1 MMTATRRLLATD
13 PGLPAT
19 VAPIITEAE
28 LMASWQLASDRTT
41 WIELVCWKSN
51 AVTEDGTS
59 YERLSYSL
67 RRTCKDEKGKFR
79 DEGKPRW
86 RTHDLPVLIF
96 LLAKAH
102 ALALEHRLV
111 TTSEVPF

>member
-1 MMTATRRLLATD
+1 MTTATRPRLATD

-19 VAPIITEAE
+19 VAPTITEAE
-28 LMASWQLASDRTT
+28 RLASWQLASDRTT
-41 WIELVCWKSN
+41 WIELVCWKAT
-51 AVTEDGTS
+51 AVTEDGAP
-59 YERLSYSL
+59 YERLSYSV

-79 DEGKPRW
+79 DEAKPRW

-111 TTSEVPF
+111 PTNEVPF